1 VIPDPL
7 AVELPSGVVG
17 TRTTEASGMRDGIAP
32 ETFESLPPPFTDEE
46 LTALALAADPDGL
59 ADQDAV
65 CLYDALGDTADLLPA
80 WYLPSARGGAAPLT
94 GWRRNVALS
103 TIVSFLTLTAYGLCA
118 TYGHVG
124 F

>member
-1 VIPDPL
+1 
-7 AVELPSGVVG
+7 
-17 TRTTEASGMRDGIAP
+17 MRDGITPDAV
-32 ETFESLPPPFTDEE
+32 EAWPPPVTDEE
-46 LTALALAADPDGL
+46 LTALALAADRDAV
-59 ADQDAV
+59 ADDDAV
-65 CLYDALGDTADLLPA
+65 CLYDTLEDTAGLLPA
-80 WYLPSARGGAAPLT
+80 WYMPSARGGTARLT